1 MIVHFD
7 TCLVEG
13 DSGGLEVEAFD
24 IGGAADCDQD
34 LVCDHR
40 LFPAFTFELECL
52 RVIPPLGSPDTGSKL
67 DVNSF
72 SLELRR
78 EDGGGIWVLA
88 RQEARTI
95 AYDRDVAAE
104 SAEGLSEL
112 AANRAGP
119 NDDEA
124 AWEPGQ
130 REHALIG
137 EEARLRKPA
146 NRGTRGPGSC
156 CDHRAREVQPLPTD
170 LNGIASDEPCLPQEN
185 VDTELRQAMCRVVVR
200 DAGTEAAHPL
210 RGCGEVEADGIGRT
224 DAERGCLAN
233 CLYCVSCS
241 QQAFGRHAAEVE
253 TVSAHQVLLDERDL
267 GAESGR
273 AHGRDEPRGACA
285 QDD

>member
-13 DSGGLEVEAFD
+13 NAGGLEVEAFD
-24 IGGAADCDQD
+24 IGRAADCDQD

-40 LFPAFTFELECL
+40 LFAAFTFEDECL
-52 RVIPPLGSPDTGSKL
+52 RIILSLGTMDFGAKRN
-67 DVNSF
+67 VNSF
-72 SLELRR
+72 LPELRC

-88 RQEARTI
+88 RQEARTV
-95 AYDRDVAAE
+95 AYDGDVAAE

-130 REHALIG
+130 REHRLIG
-137 EEARLRKPA
+137 EEAHLRKPA
-146 NRGTRGPGSC
+146 NGGTRGPGSRR
-156 CDHRAREVQPLPTD
+156 DHRAREVQPLSTD

-200 DAGTEAAHPL
+200 DTGTEAAHPL
-210 RGCGEVEADGIGRT
+210 RGRGEVEADGIGRT
-224 DAERGCLAN
+224 DAEGVCLSHGLHRA
-233 CLYCVSCS
+233 SCS
-241 QQAFGRHAAEVE
+241 QKAFGRHAAEV
-253 TVSAHQVLLDERDL
+253 
-267 GAESGR
+267 
-273 AHGRDEPRGACA
+273 
-285 QDD
+285 